1 MSTLSKVFVVL
12 VFLASVFFLG
22 ITATLFAQKVDW
34 KDKFIK
40 EVNYHYQT
48 QQEKNAEIAVMKV
61 EIDNVSANLDTFRE
75 KLAQKETELAGRSVR
90 LSDAQ
95 RELDRTNSLLTK
107 YEANLQVFVRQL
119 EVQLAQYQDM
129 MTKVEQYRKKMLV
142 LQNQSSVAMQELQ
155 YARQEAERLS
165 RDLAEL
171 ESKHVEV
178 AREKKRLEEQI
189 AHLEQSGVRTTIGPR
204 KKLEGRVQAVS
215 SEIGLVVIDL
225 GKDDG
230 VMVGDEFTVY
240 RGSTFVAKIVIEK
253 TDRKW
258 AAGRIEAKRDNP
270 QVADNVSNQ
279 VLMSGVKFSSG
290 N

>member
-12 VFLASVFFLG
+12 VFFASVFFLG

-34 KDKFIK
+34 KDKFGK
-40 EVNYHYQT
+40 EVVYHYQT

-61 EIDNVSANLDTFRE
+61 EIDNVQGNLDILRE

-95 RELDRTNSLLTK
+95 RELDVKTSLLTK
-107 YEANLQVFVRQL
+107 LEANLQVFVRQL

-129 MTKVEQYRKKMLV
+129 TTKVDQYRKKMVV
-142 LQNQSSVAMQELQ
+142 LQNQSSIAMQELQ
-155 YARQEAERLS
+155 YARQEQERLS

-171 ESKHVEV
+171 EAKHVEV
-178 AREKKRLEEQI
+178 AREKNRLEENI
-189 AHLEQSGVRTTIGPR
+189 AHLEQSGIRTTIGPR

-225 GKDDG
+225 GQEAG

-240 RGSTFVAKIVIEK
+240 RGSKFVAKIVIEK
-253 TDRKW
+253 TDAKW
-258 AAGRIEAKRDNP
+258 SAGRVEAKRDNP

-279 VLMSGVKFSSG
+279 ILMSGVKFSSG